1 MKKEKILIVEDD
13 AAILTG
19 LVDLL
24 RGEGYET
31 DQAAD
36 GAEALRSYAASR
48 PSLVILDIMIPEKSG
63 YDVCREIRARDAR
76 TPILMLTAKG
86 READKVAGLELGAD
100 DYVVK
105 PFGVAELLARV
116 RAVLR
121 RGRPVPESRIAGP
134 IAFGDVSV
142 DPETYEGRR
151 GRRTFTLTG
160 QEMKLLRY
168 LFDHDGKVVERF
180 DVLEAVWGITYEGTT
195 RTLDQHIARLRRK
208 IEADPSSP
216 RHILTV
222 HGVGYR
228 FRSQPHAA
236 ASSRLNPDESQK

>member
-1 MKKEKILIVEDD
+1 MRKEKILVVEDD

-31 DQAAD
+31 AQAVD
-36 GAEALRSYAASR
+36 GREALRLFAASR
-48 PSLVILDIMIPEKSG
+48 PSLVLLDIMIPEKSG
-63 YDVCREIRARDAR
+63 YDVCREIRSKDAR

-86 READKVAGLELGAD
+86 QEADKVAGLELGAD

-116 RAVLR
+116 RALLR
-121 RGRPVPESRIAGP
+121 RGRRDSSIKNETPIVFGEVRI
-134 IAFGDVSV
+134 
-142 DPETYEGRR
+142 DPRTYEGRR
-151 GRRTFTLTG
+151 GKKPFALTG
-160 QEMKLLRY
+160 LELKLLRH
-168 LFDHDGKVVERF
+168 LLDHDGQVMERF
-180 DVLEAVWGITYEGTT
+180 DLLEAVWGMTYEGTT

-208 IEADPSSP
+208 IESDPSSP

-228 FRSQPHAA
+228 FRSQP
-236 ASSRLNPDESQK
+236 

>member
-1 MKKEKILIVEDD
+1 MRKEKILVVEDD

-31 DQAAD
+31 AQAAD
-36 GAEALRSYAASR
+36 GREALRLFAASR
-48 PSLVILDIMIPEKSG
+48 PSLVLLDIMIPEKSG
-63 YDVCREIRARDAR
+63 YDVCREIRAKDAR

-86 READKVAGLELGAD
+86 QEADKVAGLELGAD

-116 RAVLR
+116 RALLR
-121 RGRPVPESRIAGP
+121 RGRRDLGAKNEAP
-134 IAFGDVSV
+134 IVFGEVSIE
-142 DPETYEGRR
+142 PRTYEGRR
-151 GRRTFTLTG
+151 GKKTFTLTG
-160 QEMKLLRY
+160 LELKLLRR
-168 LFDHDGKVVERF
+168 LIDHDGQVMERF
-180 DVLEAVWGITYEGTT
+180 DLLEAVWGMTYEGTT

-208 IEADPSSP
+208 IESDPSAP

-228 FRSQPHAA
+228 FRSRP
-236 ASSRLNPDESQK
+236 